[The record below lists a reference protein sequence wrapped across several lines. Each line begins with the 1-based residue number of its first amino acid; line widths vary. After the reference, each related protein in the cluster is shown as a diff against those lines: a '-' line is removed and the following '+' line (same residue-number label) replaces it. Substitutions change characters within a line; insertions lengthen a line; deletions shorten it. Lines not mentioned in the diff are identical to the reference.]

1 MQVLRFEFLKFRI
14 LEILNFRPLNYAYC
28 ISGSG
33 DDTDGGALLSAAKDF
48 NTEYAKSGKSMC
60 RSCDNHI
67 EKVRIRQPY
76 FEGSGSVVES
86 VT

>member
-1 MQVLRFEFLKFRI
+1 MRVLSFEFLKFRI
-14 LEILNFRPLNYAYC
+14 FEILNYRPWIFAYPF
-28 ISGSG
+28 SGSG

-67 EKVRIRQPY
+67 EKVRI
-76 FEGSGSVVES
+76 S
-86 VT
+86 